1 MEGWRNKG
9 KKIPAES
16 LLRQWQKDNTRCHL
30 QPRQFP
36 LSYSVPNVASVHH
49 LSCTQTRNP
58 DRTNFDS
65 SPSLARSPSPHL
77 PANPAQLL
85 LISPTP
91 HPLDSSPVP
100 LVVIRCDPNL
110 FLTVLRFLY
119 LFPWV
124 SYYELFPPKP
134 KACSDFLRASLPAV
148 MKGDWLVSGGLS
160 SLICYGP
167 CFLLFCIVF

>member
-16 LLRQWQKDNTRCHL
+16 LLRQWQKDNTKCHL
-30 QPRQFP
+30 QPRQFS
-36 LSYSVPNVASVHH
+36 LSYSVPNGASVHR

-65 SPSLARSPSPHL
+65 SPSRQ
-77 PANPAQLL
+77 ANPAQLL

-110 FLTVLRFLY
+110 LLTVLRFLY
-119 LFPWV
+119 LFPWE
-124 SYYELFPPKP
+124 SYYERVPPKP
-134 KACSDFLRASLPAV
+134 KACSDFLRASLPAM
-148 MKGDWLVSGGLS
+148 MKGDLLVSGGLS